1 MKLIHHHSSCVIQWE
16 HHAGKQQSNLTTK
29 QMTKISNKTNKR
41 NNVEMVMSD
50 ISFDKAN
57 FEVISVSSGQ
67 LKQPEFIELIL
78 EKQNV
83 FAFIS

>member
-1 MKLIHHHSSCVIQWE
+1 
-16 HHAGKQQSNLTTK
+16 
-29 QMTKISNKTNKR
+29 MTKISNKTNKR